1 MRSVLPD
8 LTELAAMAAFAP
20 HLAQAFASLAC
31 DLALVLGQD
40 GVITQLALSPNS
52 QLALVT
58 AGWVGRPL
66 VDTVTPTTRHKV
78 VSLLQE
84 VTDKG
89 LARRREVNL
98 PPLSAGQG
106 ADIPLAFTALR
117 LGPTGPILAAGH
129 DLRAVAL
136 MQQRFIRVQQELERG
151 YGQAL
156 PAHAQDPTHRATDQ
170 APQFNTGALLG
181 AADAATSGQAEQLN
195 EASRV
200 AFAAWLRAERLAA
213 EGSAAKPPRGVR
225 TPGRRRR

>member
-8 LTELAAMAAFAP
+8 LSELAAMAAYAP

-31 DLALVLGQD
+31 DLALVLGRD
-40 GVITQLALSPNS
+40 GVVNQVALSPNS
-52 QLALVT
+52 QLALFT

-66 VDTVTPTTRHKV
+66 VDTVTPNTRHKV

-84 VTDKG
+84 VADTG

-98 PPLSAGQG
+98 PPLVAGQG

-117 LGPTGPILAAGH
+117 LGPEGPILAAGH

-151 YGQAL
+151 YGQTMNAS
-156 PAHAQDPTHRATDQ
+156 AQDPSHRATAQ
-170 APQFNTGALLG
+170 APQFSSGDQVG
-181 AADAATSGQAEQLN
+181 PVDPSFSGQAEQLN

-200 AFAAWLRAERLAA
+200 AFAAWLLAERLAA
-213 EGSAAKPPRGVR
+213 EGPVAKPAPSSRV
-225 TPGRRRR
+225 PGRRRR

>member
-8 LTELAAMAAFAP
+8 LSELAAVAAFAP
-20 HLAQAFASLAC
+20 HLAHAFASLAC

-52 QLALVT
+52 QLALFT

-78 VSLLQE
+78 VSLLQD
-84 VTDKG
+84 VADTG

-98 PPLSAGQG
+98 PPLMLHAG
-106 ADIPLAFTALR
+106 ADVPMAFTALR
-117 LGPTGPILAAGH
+117 LGPTGPTLAAGH

-136 MQQRFIRVQQELERG
+136 MQQRFMRVQQELERG
-151 YGQAL
+151 YGQA
-156 PAHAQDPTHRATDQ
+156 AT
-170 APQFNTGALLG
+170 
-181 AADAATSGQAEQLN
+181 AAVSGPPEALN

-200 AFAAWLRAERLAA
+200 AFAAWLRAEQLST
-213 EGSAAKPPRGVR
+213 EGSAPKPPHSPR
-225 TPGRRRR
+225 PAGRRRR